1 MYKYMKNE
9 KVELA
14 IISKL
19 LLFLSD
25 KNKKYLFDNNL
36 ISISHLKN
44 SKEAKK
50 YGFIYSYYI
59 YLSYIEL

>member
-1 MYKYMKNE
+1 MYKCMKNE

-36 ISISHLKN
+36 PSISHLKN

-50 YGFIYSYYI
+50 I
-59 YLSYIEL
+59 

>member
-1 MYKYMKNE
+1 MKNE

-25 KNKKYLFDNNL
+25 KNKKYFFDNNL
-36 ISISHLKN
+36 LNISHLKN
-44 SKEAKK
+44 SKETKK